1 MVLTFKIYL
10 KKKKVVGNMN
20 FSILIT
26 YKNKKGN
33 EKYIERCLESIADQ
47 TYNDYEV
54 ILVHNDIEYISGLI
68 KNNTLNIK
76 TIEMKESDGIS
87 KYKNKAIEHATG
99 EFLIFID
106 ADDFLH
112 PNALIYAKQMIEDNG
127 LERNVFKF
135 GISKTNLDKT
145 STLNTNKRAFF
156 DNEALTKLEEI
167 FKDVDIELNNQQ
179 VKSFVNGMFEKG
191 IIGHKFTDYS
201 PGNYFKKL
209 NYQFRVHSYIIRKS
223 FLIQNDIQFDNEN
236 LLYNDIPFLL
246 ELYNKTPYIIQ
257 SNTKLYYKFIHNDPI
272 NAPSLTQEEHED
284 RILQR
289 VRALKEGLLKCIDP
303 EIAKKVKIEAMR
315 YYLYKVIKSDLFT
328 DFSSEMYEIY
338 QLLNEIFN
346 YPSNEIKLSKR
357 HSFEINAI
365 KNGNLKKAFMLSKSR
380 VLGYKTYQFMKPKNQ
395 RFRQK
400 KVQKNVF
407 TKLPIKENTILY
419 ESFLGRNYSDSPKA
433 IFTYLLENDKDKWN
447 HVWILNDKNLV
458 ENEQEFKNENV
469 KIIKRFGWQYFYYVT
484 VSKYFIL
491 NMRQPK
497 WLYKK
502 AEQIILS
509 TWHGTPLKRLVFD
522 MENVTS
528 ANKNYKKDFYNQ
540 SRNWDYLIAAN
551 KYSEQI
557 FESAFMYPKENI
569 LTYGYPRNDI
579 LHNYT
584 SEYKHHIKE
593 KLNLPTSKKVILYAP
608 TWRDDEF
615 HSAGN
620 YKFKLQM
627 DLNRMRKE
635 FGEEYVIALRM
646 HYFISDNIDLTGF
659 EDFAYDFSKYNDIN
673 DLYISSDILITD
685 YSSVFFDFANLR
697 KPILFFTYDIEKYQ
711 SMLRGFYI
719 DVNNDLPGP
728 LLRTNDELI
737 EAIKQ
742 IDLTVEKYKEK
753 YETFYQKYCYLE
765 DGNATKRIVDKV
777 IK

>member
-1 MVLTFKIYL
+1 M
-10 KKKKVVGNMN
+10 
-20 FSILIT
+20 
-26 YKNKKGN
+26 
-33 EKYIERCLESIADQ
+33 ERCLESIADQ

-68 KNNTLNIK
+68 KDNTLNIK

-223 FLIQNDIQFDNEN
+223 FLIQNDIKFDNEN

-328 DFSSEMYEIY
+328 DFSSEMFEIY

-433 IFTYLLENDKDKWN
+433 IFNYLLENDKDKWN

-584 SEYKHHIKE
+584 SEYKQHIKE

-697 KPILFFTYDIEKYQ
+697 KPILFFTYDIEKYK

>member
-1 MVLTFKIYL
+1 
-10 KKKKVVGNMN
+10 MN

-68 KNNTLNIK
+68 KDNTLNIK

-223 FLIQNDIQFDNEN
+223 FLIQNDIKFDNEN

-328 DFSSEMYEIY
+328 DFSSEMFEIY

-433 IFTYLLENDKDKWN
+433 IFNYLLENDKDKWN

-584 SEYKHHIKE
+584 SEYKQHIKE

-697 KPILFFTYDIEKYQ
+697 KPILFFTYDIEKYK

>member
-1 MVLTFKIYL
+1 
-10 KKKKVVGNMN
+10 MN

-54 ILVHNDIEYISGLI
+54 ILVHNDLAYISGLI
-68 KNNTLNIK
+68 KDKTLNIK
-76 TIEMKESDGIS
+76 TIEMKDNDGIS
-87 KYKNKAIEHATG
+87 KYKNKAIEHASG

-167 FKDVDIELNNQQ
+167 FKDADIVLNNQQ

-191 IIGHKFTDYS
+191 IIGHKYTDYS
-201 PGNYFKKL
+201 PKNYFKKL

-346 YPSNEIKLSKR
+346 YPSKEIKLSKR
-357 HSFEINAI
+357 HSLEINAI

-433 IFTYLLENDKDKWN
+433 IFNYLLENDKDKWN

-557 FESAFMYPKENI
+557 FESAFMYPRENI

-584 SEYKHHIKE
+584 SEYKQHIKE

-635 FGEEYVIALRM
+635 FGQEYVIALRM
-646 HYFISDNIDLTGF
+646 HYFISDNMDLTGF

>member
-1 MVLTFKIYL
+1 
-10 KKKKVVGNMN
+10 
-20 FSILIT
+20 
-26 YKNKKGN
+26 
-33 EKYIERCLESIADQ
+33 YIERCLESIADQ

-419 ESFLGRNYSDSPKA
+419 ESFLGRNYSD
-433 IFTYLLENDKDKWN
+433 
-447 HVWILNDKNLV
+447 
-458 ENEQEFKNENV
+458 
-469 KIIKRFGWQYFYYVT
+469 
-484 VSKYFIL
+484 
-491 NMRQPK
+491 
-497 WLYKK
+497 
-502 AEQIILS
+502 
-509 TWHGTPLKRLVFD
+509 
-522 MENVTS
+522 
-528 ANKNYKKDFYNQ
+528 
-540 SRNWDYLIAAN
+540 
-551 KYSEQI
+551 
-557 FESAFMYPKENI
+557 
-569 LTYGYPRNDI
+569 
-579 LHNYT
+579 
-584 SEYKHHIKE
+584 
-593 KLNLPTSKKVILYAP
+593 
-608 TWRDDEF
+608 
-615 HSAGN
+615 
-620 YKFKLQM
+620 
-627 DLNRMRKE
+627 
-635 FGEEYVIALRM
+635 
-646 HYFISDNIDLTGF
+646 
-659 EDFAYDFSKYNDIN
+659 
-673 DLYISSDILITD
+673 
-685 YSSVFFDFANLR
+685 
-697 KPILFFTYDIEKYQ
+697 
-711 SMLRGFYI
+711 
-719 DVNNDLPGP
+719 
-728 LLRTNDELI
+728 
-737 EAIKQ
+737 
-742 IDLTVEKYKEK
+742 
-753 YETFYQKYCYLE
+753 
-765 DGNATKRIVDKV
+765 
-777 IK
+777 

>member
-1 MVLTFKIYL
+1 
-10 KKKKVVGNMN
+10 MN
-20 FSILIT
+20 FSIIIT
-26 YKNKKGN
+26 YKDTKGN

-47 TYNDYEV
+47 TYNNYEI
-54 ILVHNDIEYISGLI
+54 ILAHNDLEYISGLI
-68 KNNTLNIK
+68 DDSILNIK
-76 TIEMKESDGIS
+76 TIEMKDYDGIS
-87 KYKNKAIEHATG
+87 KYKNKAIEKATG

-112 PNALIYAKQMIEDNG
+112 PNALIYAKQMIEGNG

-156 DNEALTKLEEI
+156 DNEALTKLEDI
-167 FKDVDIELNNQQ
+167 FNDVDIEINNKQI
-179 VKSFVNGMFEKG
+179 KNLVNGMFEKG
-191 IIGHKFTDYS
+191 IIGHKSTEFT
-201 PGNYFKKL
+201 PKNYFKKL

-223 FLIQNDIQFDNEN
+223 FLIQNDIQFDNDN
-236 LLYNDIPFLL
+236 VLYNDIPFLL

-272 NAPSLTQEEHED
+272 NSPSLTQEEHED

-289 VRALKEGLLKCIDP
+289 VRALKDGLFKCIDN
-303 EIAKKVKIEAMR
+303 EIAKKVKIEAIR

-338 QLLNEIFN
+338 QLLNQIFN
-346 YPSNEIKLSKR
+346 YPSSEINLSTR

-365 KNGNLKKAFMLSKSR
+365 KKGKLKKAFILSKSR

-400 KVQKNVF
+400 KIQKNVF

-433 IFTYLLENDKDKWN
+433 IFNYLLEKDKDKWE
-447 HVWILNDKNLV
+447 HIWILNDKKLV

-469 KIIKRFGWQYFYYVT
+469 KIIKRFGWQYFYYIT

-502 AEQIILS
+502 AEQTILS

-551 KYSEQI
+551 KYSEEV

-569 LTYGYPRNDI
+569 LTYGYPRNDV
-579 LHNYT
+579 LHNHT
-584 SEYKHHIKE
+584 NDDKQLIKE

-627 DLNRMRKE
+627 DLERMRRE

-685 YSSVFFDFANLR
+685 YSSVFFDFANLK

-711 SMLRGFYI
+711 SLLRGFYI
-719 DVNNDLPGP
+719 DVHNDLPGP
-728 LLRTNDELI
+728 LLRSNDELI
-737 EAIKQ
+737 DAIKN
-742 IDLTVEKYKEK
+742 IKLTVEKYKEK

-765 DGNATKRIVDKV
+765 DGNATERIVDKV
-777 IK
+777 IR

>member
-1 MVLTFKIYL
+1 
-10 KKKKVVGNMN
+10 MN

-223 FLIQNDIQFDNEN
+223 FLIQNNIQFDNEN

-328 DFSSEMYEIY
+328 NFSSEMYEIY

-635 FGEEYVIALRM
+635 FGDEYVIALRM

>member
-1 MVLTFKIYL
+1 M
-10 KKKKVVGNMN
+10 GNMN
-20 FSILIT
+20 FSIIIT
-26 YKNKKGN
+26 YKNTKGN
-33 EKYIERCLESIADQ
+33 EKYIDRCLESIDEQ
-47 TYNDYEV
+47 TYNDYE
-54 ILVHNDIEYISGLI
+54 IIIVHNYSEYISKI
-68 KNNTLNIK
+68 VSQSELNIK
-76 TIEMKESDGIS
+76 TIEMNEQDNIS
-87 KYKNKAIEHATG
+87 MYKNSWIENATG
-99 EFLIFID
+99 EFLVFLD

-112 PNALIYAKQMIEDNG
+112 PNALIYAKQMIEEKG
-127 LERNVFKF
+127 LERDVFKF

-145 STLNTNKRAFF
+145 STLSTNKRVFF
-156 DNEALTKLEEI
+156 DDQSLVKLEEI
-167 FKDVDIELNNQQ
+167 LNDIDIEVSDNQI
-179 VKSFVNGMFEKG
+179 KSLINGMFNKN
-191 IIGHKFTDYS
+191 IISHKYTQH
-201 PGNYFKKL
+201 GRKNYFKNL
-209 NYQFRVHSYIIRKS
+209 NYQFKLHSFIIRKS
-223 FLIQNDIQFDNEN
+223 FLIENNIYFDNDN
-236 LLYNDIPFLL
+236 LLYNDIPFLI

-257 SNTKLYYKFIHNDPI
+257 TNTKLYYKFVHNDPI
-272 NAPSLTQEEHED
+272 NVPSLTQEKHED
-284 RILQR
+284 RLLQR
-289 VRALKEGLLKCIDP
+289 VRSLNDGLLKCNNNQ
-303 EIAKKVKIEAMR
+303 IAKKVKIEAIR
-315 YYLYKVIKSDLFT
+315 YYLYKIVKSELFLNY
-328 DFSSEMYEIY
+328 SNEIHEIY
-338 QLLNEIFN
+338 RLLNQILN
-346 YPSNEIKLSKR
+346 YPSNEIKLSTR

-365 KNGNLKKAFMLSKSR
+365 KKGNLKKAFILSKSR

-400 KVQKNVF
+400 KIQKNVF

-433 IFTYLLENDKDKWN
+433 IFNYLLENDKDKWN
-447 HVWILNDKNLV
+447 HIWILNDKNIV
-458 ENEQEFKNENV
+458 ENEKEFKNENV
-469 KIIKRFGWQYFYYVT
+469 KIIKRFSWQYFYYVT
-484 VSKYFIL
+484 ISKYFIL

-502 AEQIILS
+502 VEQTILS

-551 KYSEQI
+551 KYSEEV
-557 FESAFMYPKENI
+557 FESAFMYPKEKI

-579 LHNYT
+579 LHNY
-584 SEYKHHIKE
+584 SADYKHQIKE

-627 DLNRMRKE
+627 DLERMREE

-646 HYFISDNIDLTGF
+646 HYFISDNMDLTGF
-659 EDFAYDFSKYNDIN
+659 EDFAFDFSKYNDIN

-719 DVNNDLPGP
+719 DVHNDLPGP

-737 EAIKQ
+737 DSIKH
-742 IDLTVEKYKEK
+742 IDLTMENYKEK
-753 YETFYQKYCYLE
+753 YEAFYQKYCYLE
-765 DGNATKRIVDKV
+765 DGNATQRIVNRV

>member
-1 MVLTFKIYL
+1 
-10 KKKKVVGNMN
+10 
-20 FSILIT
+20 
-26 YKNKKGN
+26 
-33 EKYIERCLESIADQ
+33 
-47 TYNDYEV
+47 
-54 ILVHNDIEYISGLI
+54 
-68 KNNTLNIK
+68 
-76 TIEMKESDGIS
+76 
-87 KYKNKAIEHATG
+87 
-99 EFLIFID
+99 
-106 ADDFLH
+106 
-112 PNALIYAKQMIEDNG
+112 
-127 LERNVFKF
+127 
-135 GISKTNLDKT
+135 
-145 STLNTNKRAFF
+145 
-156 DNEALTKLEEI
+156 I

>member
-1 MVLTFKIYL
+1 
-10 KKKKVVGNMN
+10 MN

-223 FLIQNDIQFDNEN
+223 FLIQNNIQFDNEN

-328 DFSSEMYEIY
+328 NFSSEMYEIY

>member
-1 MVLTFKIYL
+1 M
-10 KKKKVVGNMN
+10 
-20 FSILIT
+20 
-26 YKNKKGN
+26 
-33 EKYIERCLESIADQ
+33 
-47 TYNDYEV
+47 
-54 ILVHNDIEYISGLI
+54 
-68 KNNTLNIK
+68 
-76 TIEMKESDGIS
+76 
-87 KYKNKAIEHATG
+87 
-99 EFLIFID
+99 
-106 ADDFLH
+106 
-112 PNALIYAKQMIEDNG
+112 
-127 LERNVFKF
+127 
-135 GISKTNLDKT
+135 
-145 STLNTNKRAFF
+145 
-156 DNEALTKLEEI
+156 EEI
-167 FKDVDIELNNQQ
+167 FKDADIVLNNQQ

-191 IIGHKFTDYS
+191 IIGHKYTDYS
-201 PGNYFKKL
+201 PKNYFKKL

-346 YPSNEIKLSKR
+346 YPSKEIKLSKR
-357 HSFEINAI
+357 HSLEINAI

-433 IFTYLLENDKDKWN
+433 IFNYLLENDKDKWN

-557 FESAFMYPKENI
+557 FESAFMYPRENI

-584 SEYKHHIKE
+584 SEYKQHIKE

-635 FGEEYVIALRM
+635 FGQEYVIALRM
-646 HYFISDNIDLTGF
+646 HYFISDNMDLTGF

>member
-1 MVLTFKIYL
+1 
-10 KKKKVVGNMN
+10 MN

>member
-1 MVLTFKIYL
+1 
-10 KKKKVVGNMN
+10 MN

-528 ANKNYKKDFYNQ
+528 VNKNYKKDFYNQ

>member
-1 MVLTFKIYL
+1 
-10 KKKKVVGNMN
+10 
-20 FSILIT
+20 
-26 YKNKKGN
+26 
-33 EKYIERCLESIADQ
+33 KYIERCLESIADQ

-68 KNNTLNIK
+68 KDNTLNIK

-223 FLIQNDIQFDNEN
+223 FLIQNDIKFDNEN

-328 DFSSEMYEIY
+328 DFSSEMFEIY

-433 IFTYLLENDKDKWN
+433 IFNYLLENDKDKWN

-584 SEYKHHIKE
+584 SEYKQHIKE

-697 KPILFFTYDIEKYQ
+697 KPILFFTYDIEKYK

>member
-1 MVLTFKIYL
+1 
-10 KKKKVVGNMN
+10 MN
-20 FSILIT
+20 LSILIT

-68 KNNTLNIK
+68 KDNTLNIK
-76 TIEMKESDGIS
+76 TFEMKDNDGIS
-87 KYKNKAIEHATG
+87 KYKNKAIEHASG

-167 FKDVDIELNNQQ
+167 FKDADIVLNNQQ

-201 PGNYFKKL
+201 PKNYFKKL

-303 EIAKKVKIEAMR
+303 DIAKKVKIEAMR

-328 DFSSEMYEIY
+328 DFSSEMFEIY

-433 IFTYLLENDKDKWN
+433 IFNYLLENDKDKWN
-447 HVWILNDKNLV
+447 HVWILNDKKLV

-584 SEYKHHIKE
+584 SEYKQHIKE

>member
-1 MVLTFKIYL
+1 
-10 KKKKVVGNMN
+10 MN

-54 ILVHNDIEYISGLI
+54 ILVHNDLAYISGLI
-68 KNNTLNIK
+68 KDKTLNIK
-76 TIEMKESDGIS
+76 TIEMKDNDGIS
-87 KYKNKAIEHATG
+87 KYKNKAIEHASG

-167 FKDVDIELNNQQ
+167 FKDADIVLNNQQ

-191 IIGHKFTDYS
+191 IIGHKYTDYS
-201 PGNYFKKL
+201 PKNYFKKL

-328 DFSSEMYEIY
+328 DFSSEMYKIY

-346 YPSNEIKLSKR
+346 YPSKEIKLSKR
-357 HSFEINAI
+357 HSLEINAI

-433 IFTYLLENDKDKWN
+433 IFNYLLENDKDKWN

-557 FESAFMYPKENI
+557 FESAFMYPRENI

-584 SEYKHHIKE
+584 SEYKQHIKE

-635 FGEEYVIALRM
+635 FGQEYVIALRM
-646 HYFISDNIDLTGF
+646 HYFISDNMDLTGF

>member
-1 MVLTFKIYL
+1 
-10 KKKKVVGNMN
+10 MN

-54 ILVHNDIEYISGLI
+54 ILVHNDLAYISGLI
-68 KNNTLNIK
+68 KDKTLNIK
-76 TIEMKESDGIS
+76 TIEMKDNDGIS
-87 KYKNKAIEHATG
+87 KYKNKAIEHASG

-167 FKDVDIELNNQQ
+167 FKDADIVLNNQQ

-201 PGNYFKKL
+201 PKNYFKKL

-346 YPSNEIKLSKR
+346 YPSKEIKLSKR
-357 HSFEINAI
+357 HSLEINAI

-433 IFTYLLENDKDKWN
+433 IFNYLLENDKDKWN

-557 FESAFMYPKENI
+557 FESAFMYPRENI

-584 SEYKHHIKE
+584 SEYKQHIKE

-635 FGEEYVIALRM
+635 FGQEYVIALRM
-646 HYFISDNIDLTGF
+646 HYFISDNMDLTGF

-742 IDLTVEKYKEK
+742 IDLTVGKYKEK